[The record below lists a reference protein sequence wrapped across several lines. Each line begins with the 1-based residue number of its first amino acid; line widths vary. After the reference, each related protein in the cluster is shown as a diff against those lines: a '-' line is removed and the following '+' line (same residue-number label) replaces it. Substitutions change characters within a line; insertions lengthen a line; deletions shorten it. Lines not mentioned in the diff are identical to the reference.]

1 VPRGI
6 IAPGGAAVVTRRGR
20 LIVGWAC
27 ALVLAAGFARL
38 GLWQSHRAVE
48 KERLLADVASVLGAR
63 HAQPLAIAADAARAH
78 SYDWAAGRGHFLAMP
93 PLMLDNQQRDG
104 RVGVHAYAAFEPAAG
119 APFLVDLGWL
129 PLGADRALPRITVP
143 HGDVELRGLV
153 APPPS
158 AGLALGAPMARQ
170 GDAWLVV
177 RLEPATVARELQ
189 LDALAPRVLRLDPAL
204 PFGYPRDLQLLVN
217 TLPPDRHRGYAV
229 QWFGLAATM
238 IVIALVLTFR
248 RSRR

>member
-1 VPRGI
+1 LLAGWT
-6 IAPGGAAVVTRRGR
+6 AA
-20 LIVGWAC
+20 L
-27 ALVLAAGFARL
+27 LLAAGFARL

-48 KERLLADVASVLGAR
+48 KERLLADVAGVLDAR
-63 HAQPLAIAADAARAH
+63 RAQPLARAADAGRAH
-78 SYDWAAGRGHFLAMP
+78 AYDWAAGRGHFLPTA

-104 RVGVHAYAAFEPAAG
+104 RVGVHAYAAFAPAAG
-119 APFLVDLGWL
+119 TPLLVDMGWL
-129 PLGADRALPRITVP
+129 PIGADRALPPVALP
-143 HGDVELRGLV
+143 SGEVELRGLL

-177 RLEPATVARELQ
+177 RLDPATVSRELH
-189 LDALAPRVLRLDPAL
+189 LPALAPRVLRLDPAL

-229 QWFGLAATM
+229 QWFGLAATL